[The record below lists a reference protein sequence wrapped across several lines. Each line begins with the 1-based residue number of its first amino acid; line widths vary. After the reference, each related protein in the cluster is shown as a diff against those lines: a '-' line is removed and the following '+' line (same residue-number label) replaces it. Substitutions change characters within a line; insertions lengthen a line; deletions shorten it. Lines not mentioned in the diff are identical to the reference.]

1 MPIQEGGTFAPTQ
14 NIVSPGVFTREND
27 LSALAQG
34 VANIGGAIVA
44 PFADGPAFFPA
55 TISDVSTLES
65 TFGVA
70 DGVYYGPYTAK
81 EYLQQQGIV
90 TVVRVGGLTGY
101 WQKNPLIVYAQ
112 PGTWNRNGDIG
123 AITNDSYISFDDANY
138 TATFNYQQSSS
149 VWNITGSTTLAGNK
163 PAGFMTA
170 SLKFSKLTGSIA
182 SSSINSFI
190 TSLGTVPNASTLNN
204 LLYASASKGKLFQI
218 TTRQLAN
225 RFNTSVTSNGKT
237 VGKTS
242 GYTLAAF
249 DYEKSRISGSL
260 SIRSGSV
267 PSTNSYVLT
276 FDSAWNDK
284 GSGSINRG
292 PIASPSYLNYLT
304 NSYVLNG
311 SDIIY
316 GLVFSKYSTNQS
328 QNFYTASIGENSTG
342 LPDSTLSSSVKIQS
356 RYDISRLV
364 LNGDITV
371 QFGDISATSA
381 ITPAQVD
388 GGDGTT
394 LSGSQ
399 LYSGQTVQIG
409 AITNVVFNRK
419 NVAKTQT
426 GGITTGVPYFFLTS
440 SVQGQDVE
448 PETAISTAFAESTT
462 TNYLFSSSYFNEQL
476 TINNTFFN
484 YDSTGTVNLRSG
496 SFASVR
502 VTGACNSGA
511 ELNGAISGAFGKYN
525 GSFTAD
531 DNNQGIDPCNP
542 NITGRQKMILSVLAN
557 TQNASTQFSSDYEV
571 YGFNGTTL
579 SQLTSSVFPYKN
591 VVNPN
596 ENVYNLALRYNFSNP
611 DGSTSSGT
619 YGYYDFS
626 LNENDNNYIKDV
638 FGMDPTVGN
647 PDKQIAG
654 QKIEAAYN
662 YVLFEDSI
670 KKFVAEKTSTLG
682 WRLQVGTSTLSGSA
696 IVGEPLKFVDQY
708 STNLNAGDS
717 QFGITNA
724 YTPWVYSQKIA
735 PCKGSANEAAVPT
748 KFQLFKAHTL
758 SDGTLSNRKY
768 KIEISN
774 VKLAG
779 TVPGSDWGSFTLGVR
794 AYSDTDKK
802 PKYLEIF
809 QNLNLDPDSANFI
822 ARRIGDRYAYITY
835 AGKIIQ
841 YGTYANLS
849 RYIRIEMADVAY
861 PVACVPYGFESY
873 TTPIDSTASI
883 YIPYVQYSKASIY
896 GLAPG
901 KYPSGTVF
909 GAVPGSDSEIQ
920 SLYPTSSFGVGVDN
934 NTKQYFNPL
943 PYFGSA
949 DSNGLNI
956 DFDLEDKVWGTTTAK
971 YYAQGVSAST
981 GSLLSPSL
989 SGSIPST
996 YDAVNESTYVKLR
1009 KFVVGFQGGFE
1020 GQWPAIPI
1028 NVGSN
1033 ITAGNTQGL
1042 DCTNINSPGSIAYKQ
1057 CIAALSN
1064 ADEFD
1069 INLIVTPGIFREQ
1082 HSYVTELVIDMCG
1095 TRQDC
1100 FYIMD
1105 NVVFPASNQT
1115 VGLIDA
1121 AINSVA
1127 DIDSNYVATY
1137 YPWVKILDTNT
1148 NKIISVPP
1156 SVVLPAVY
1164 AANDNA
1170 AAEWYAPAGLNRGG
1184 IPTAVQVLDRVTHG
1198 ERDTLYEGRVNP
1210 IAAFPGQGIC
1220 VWGQKTLQ
1228 IAPSALDRINVRRLL
1243 INLKKFIASSSNYL
1257 VFEQNVASTRN
1268 RFLSIVNPYL
1278 ESVQQRNGIYAFQVK
1293 MDAENN
1299 TPDLIDRNILYGQ
1312 IYIQPTR
1319 TAEFIILDF
1328 NILPTGASF
1337 NA

>member
-27 LSALAQG
+27 LSGLAQG

-55 TISDVSTLES
+55 TITDVATLES
-65 TFGVA
+65 RFGVA

-112 PGTWNRNGDIG
+112 PGEWLRNSDVG
-123 AITNDSYISFDDANY
+123 AITTASFMYLNDTSYTTNI
-138 TATFNYQQSSS
+138 NYQQSSS
-149 VWNITGSTTLAGNK
+149 VLLSSGSKSSNEFKGLNGKITVTKASTSEISSFLLNNIS
-163 PAGFMTA
+163 
-170 SLKFSKLTGSIA
+170 SLPYYLSLSSSLA
-182 SSSINSFI
+182 SS
-190 TSLGTVPNASTLNN
+190 G
-204 LLYASASKGKLFQI
+204 SKGKVLKI
-218 TTRQLAN
+218 TTTTYYTDFSA
-225 RFNTSVTSNGKT
+225 SVVRRNLTL
-237 VGKTS
+237 GKTS
-242 GYTLAAF
+242 NYSLANF
-249 DYEKSRISGSL
+249 DFQKSR
-260 SIRSGSV
+260 
-267 PSTNSYVLT
+267 
-276 FDSAWNDK
+276 F
-284 GSGSINRG
+284 SGSILSSATTESMIFDTNTFG
-292 PIASPSYLNYLT
+292 TVGGTQNNAPYSTTSPYYSYLT
-304 NSYVLNG
+304 ASYTLSGNV
-311 SDIIY
+311 ITY
-316 GLVFSKYSTNQS
+316 GLVFAKLPGNQTTDFS
-328 QNFYTASIGENSTG
+328 SVTYNLAKSTG
-342 LPDSTLSSSVKIQS
+342 SYEFRVDN
-356 RYDISRLV
+356 SRLSLSGTINV
-364 LNGDITV
+364 K
-371 QFGDISATSA
+371 FGSVAATSLVNDVS
-381 ITPAQVD
+381 T
-388 GGDGTT
+388 DGTGT
-394 LSGSQ
+394 LSGSVLYAGQQ
-399 LYSGQTVQIG
+399 LNLGSIG
-409 AITNVVFNRK
+409 PILFTKKGAPGNSSY
-419 NVAKTQT
+419 
-426 GGITTGVPYFFLTS
+426 PYYYLSS
-440 SVQGQDVE
+440 SVQGQAISE
-448 PETAISTAFAESTT
+448 ETAISTAFAESTT
-462 TNYLFSSSYFNEQL
+462 TTALLSSSYFGN
-476 TINNTFFN
+476 TAGNVVVDYNPIVINVGSAGLK
-484 YDSTGTVNLRSG
+484 YVSG
-496 SFASVR
+496 SFASIRGVGTC
-502 VTGACNSGA
+502 VAGLQLKGV
-511 ELNGAISGAFGKYN
+511 ISGAFGKYN
-525 GSFTAD
+525 GSFQNQ
-531 DNNQGIDPCNP
+531 DNPGTNPCNP
-542 NITGRQKMILSVLAN
+542 NTSGRQKMILAVLAN
-557 TQNASTQFSSDYEV
+557 TQNASTQFSNDYEV
-571 YGFNGTTL
+571 YGFNTTTL
-579 SQLTSSVFPYKN
+579 SQLTSSVYPYKGL
-591 VVNPN
+591 VNPN
-596 ENVYNLALRYNFSNP
+596 ENVYNLALKYNFTNP
-611 DGSTSSGT
+611 NGSVSAGT

-638 FGMDPTVGN
+638 FGIDPTVGN
-647 PDKQIAG
+647 PSKQIAG
-654 QKIEAAYN
+654 QKVEAAYN

-682 WRLQVGTSTLSGSA
+682 WRLLVGTNTLSGSSV
-696 IVGEPLKFVDQY
+696 IGEPLKFVDQY

-717 QFGITNA
+717 QFAISDA
-724 YTPWVYSQKIA
+724 STPWIYSQQIA
-735 PCKGSANEAAVPT
+735 PFKGSADGDTTPT
-748 KFQLFKAHTL
+748 KFQLFKVHTL

-779 TVPGSDWGSFTLGVR
+779 TVPGSDWGTFTLAVR

-809 QNLNLDPDSANFI
+809 QNCNLDPASANYV
-822 ARRIGDRYAYITY
+822 ARKVGDRYAYITF

-841 YGTYANLS
+841 FGDYVNLS
-849 RYIRIEMADVAY
+849 RYIRIEMADTAY
-861 PVACVPYGFESY
+861 PEVSIPYGFEAY
-873 TTPIDSTASI
+873 YTPIDSTAST
-883 YIPYVQYSKASIY
+883 YIPYIQYSKASIY

-909 GAVPGSDSEIQ
+909 GAVPQSDNEILA
-920 SLYPTSSFGVGVDN
+920 LYPTASFGVGVEN
-934 NTKQYFNPL
+934 NTQQYFKPL
-943 PYFGSA
+943 PYFGSTDA
-949 DSNGLNI
+949 NGLNI
-956 DFDLEDKVWGTTTAK
+956 DFDLEDKVWGTSTAK
-971 YYAQGVSAST
+971 YYAQGVPAST

-1009 KFVVGFQGGFE
+1009 KFVIGFQGGFE

-1033 ITAGNTQGL
+1033 ITPGNTQGL

-1057 CIAALSN
+1057 CIAALGN

-1069 INLIVTPGIFREQ
+1069 INLIVLPGIFREM
-1082 HSYVTELVIDMCG
+1082 HSYVTELVINMCE

-1127 DIDSNYVATY
+1127 TIDSNYVGTY

-1164 AANDNA
+1164 AANDNS

-1184 IPTAVQVLDRVTHG
+1184 IPTAVQVLDRVTHS

-1257 VFEQNVASTRN
+1257 VFEQNVAATRN
-1268 RFLSIVNPYL
+1268 RFLSIVTPYL

-1328 NILPTGASF
+1328 NILPTGAAF
-1337 NA
+1337 NV

>member
-112 PGTWNRNGDIG
+112 PGTWNRGADAG
-123 AITNDSYISFDDANY
+123 AITTASFMYLDSTNY
-138 TATFNYQQSSS
+138 TANINYQQSSS
-149 VWNITGSTTLAGNK
+149 VLVSSGSALSNEFRNLNGKITVTKSSTGEITSFLLNNVNGLPNYLA
-163 PAGFMTA
+163 
-170 SLKFSKLTGSIA
+170 L
-182 SSSINSFI
+182 SSS
-190 TSLGTVPNASTLNN
+190 LV
-204 LLYASASKGKLFQI
+204 ASASLGKVLKI
-218 TTRQLAN
+218 TATDYYNEFTASVVR
-225 RFNTSVTSNGKT
+225 RGNTL
-237 VGKTS
+237 GKTS
-242 GYTLAAF
+242 GYSLAAF
-249 DYEKSRISGSL
+249 DFQKSRLSGSL
-260 SIRSGSV
+260 SSSINPTQSLKFDTNGFGTVSGAQNTAPRSTSLPYLSYLTASYILSGNNIVYGLVFATYPSNQNQAFSSATYNLSKSTGSYEFRV
-267 PSTNSYVLT
+267 DNSRIAL
-276 FDSAWNDK
+276 
-284 GSGSINRG
+284 SGSINV
-292 PIASPSYLNYLT
+292 T
-304 NSYVLNG
+304 FG
-311 SDIIY
+311 S
-316 GLVFSKYSTNQS
+316 
-328 QNFYTASIGENSTG
+328 TA
-342 LPDSTLSSSVKIQS
+342 
-356 RYDISRLV
+356 
-364 LNGDITV
+364 
-371 QFGDISATSA
+371 ATSNTSA
-381 ITPAQVD
+381 AAAS
-388 GGDGTT
+388 GAGS
-394 LSGSQ
+394 LSGSVLYAGQQ
-399 LYSGQTVQIG
+399 LNI
-409 AITNVVFNRK
+409 
-419 NVAKTQT
+419 
-426 GGITTGVPYFFLTS
+426 GGIGTILLTKKGTPNASYPYYYLTS
-440 SVQGQDVE
+440 SVQGQDE
-448 PETAISTAFAESTT
+448 SAETVISTAFAESTT
-462 TNYLFSSSYFNEQL
+462 TSALFTSSYFTDSSIGYNTETFNVSSGNVQL
-476 TINNTFFN
+476 I
-484 YDSTGTVNLRSG
+484 SG
-496 SFASVR
+496 SVASVR
-502 VTGACNSGA
+502 GAGTCVAG
-511 ELNGAISGAFGKYN
+511 LQLKGVISGAFGKYT
-525 GSFTAD
+525 GTFTPTGT
-531 DNNQGIDPCNP
+531 NSNDPCNP
-542 NITGRQKMILSVLAN
+542 NTSGRQNMILAVLAN

-579 SQLTSSVFPYKN
+579 SQLTSSAFPYKN

-596 ENVYNLALRYNFSNP
+596 ENVYNLALRYNFSNL

-638 FGMDPTVGN
+638 FGIDPTVGN

-654 QKIEAAYN
+654 QKVEAAYN

-682 WRLQVGTSTLSGSA
+682 WKLQVGTNTLSGST
-696 IVGEPLKFVDQY
+696 IVGEPLKFVDEY

-735 PCKGSANEAAVPT
+735 PFKGSANEAAVPT

-873 TTPIDSTASI
+873 NTPIDSTANI

-920 SLYPTSSFGVGVDN
+920 SLYPTSSYGVGVDN

-943 PYFGSA
+943 PYFGSV

-956 DFDLEDKVWGTTTAK
+956 DFDLEDKVYGTTTAK
-971 YYAQGVSAST
+971 YYAQGTSAST

-989 SGSIPST
+989 SGSIPSV

-1009 KFVVGFQGGFE
+1009 KFVIGFQGGFE

-1042 DCTNINSPGSIAYKQ
+1042 DCTNINSPGSIGYKQ

-1069 INLIVTPGIFREQ
+1069 INLIVLPGIFRSL

-1164 AANDNA
+1164 AANDNS

-1228 IAPSALDRINVRRLL
+1228 IQPSALDRINVRRLL

-1268 RFLSIVNPYL
+1268 RFLNIVNPYL

-1337 NA
+1337 NV